1 MDDYL
6 SFCKKLFAATG
17 IPVIL
22 YDSGHV
28 AYSSLA
34 DLLGISPKDEWT
46 IYPQDKNPEFTAI
59 DPNIEYGHIKV
70 ENTPYDIFLGPVFTV
85 PLSEQLM
92 HDYFVDSKTPL
103 EQREAMAEQL
113 YRVPIRSHSQL
124 VRYLLF
130 LHLCLNHQV
139 MDEDTFYQEA
149 EHETASRSAK
159 ALTADIEEKENEKTR
174 SAYAFETELFRLI
187 RQGDKNKLKAYLE
200 KTVNLPSEGK
210 TASSPLRHA
219 KNTLISL
226 AARVGVMAA
235 IPGGMDPDQVYRLSD
250 LYMAECEQM
259 YTIEEIKR
267 LEYLMLMD
275 FCERVDKARLP
286 EGISSEIF
294 QSIRYIRNHTNAPIS
309 VEEVAAFIHRSSSY
323 LMRRFR
329 EETGT
334 SVGSYITRTKLEEA
348 CDLLTYDDRSL
359 AEISAYLGYSS
370 QSYFQNVFKKEYQ
383 ITPMQYRKL
392 HRRQH

>member
-1 MDDYL
+1 
-6 SFCKKLFAATG
+6 
-17 IPVIL
+17 
-22 YDSGHV
+22 
-28 AYSSLA
+28 
-34 DLLGISPKDEWT
+34 
-46 IYPQDKNPEFTAI
+46 
-59 DPNIEYGHIKV
+59 
-70 ENTPYDIFLGPVFTV
+70 
-85 PLSEQLM
+85 
-92 HDYFVDSKTPL
+92 
-103 EQREAMAEQL
+103 
-113 YRVPIRSHSQL
+113 
-124 VRYLLF
+124 
-130 LHLCLNHQV
+130 
-139 MDEDTFYQEA
+139 
-149 EHETASRSAK
+149 
-159 ALTADIEEKENEKTR
+159 
-174 SAYAFETELFRLI
+174 
-187 RQGDKNKLKAYLE
+187 
-200 KTVNLPSEGK
+200 
-210 TASSPLRHA
+210 
-219 KNTLISL
+219 
-226 AARVGVMAA
+226 MAA

-329 EETGT
+329 EEIGM
-334 SVGSYITRTKLEEA
+334 SVGAFITRTKLEEA

-383 ITPMQYRKL
+383 MTPMQYRKL
-392 HRRQH
+392 HRRQR